1 MALTGG
7 LDLTGK
13 VALVT
18 GASRGLGFLLAAE
31 LLRQGCRVAICARD
45 EPELQRAREALE
57 RGGGEVLAVACD
69 VSDRAAVEALVARTA
84 EHFRGLDV
92 LVLNAGIIQVG
103 PVRTMRVED
112 FEDALG
118 VMFWGVVLPSLA
130 ALPHL
135 RRSRGR
141 IVTITSIGGKVPFP
155 HLLPYNSAKFAAV
168 GFSEGLAAEVARDG
182 VRVTTVVP
190 GLLRTGSPLNV
201 FFKGAAEREQTWF
214 TLSDSIPGLSMK
226 AERAAARIVAA
237 LRRGSPEL
245 VLTLPA
251 KVGVR
256 VHGVAPGLTVRALGI
271 VNRLLPDARTDDA
284 GARRGLDLGLAR
296 RSRLF
301 RAATAATQRA
311 ARRTH
316 QLPGLVS
323 VPPPVRTADR
333 TGSG

>member
-168 GFSEGLAAEVARDG
+168 GFSEGL
-182 VRVTTVVP
+182 
-190 GLLRTGSPLNV
+190 
-201 FFKGAAEREQTWF
+201 
-214 TLSDSIPGLSMK
+214 
-226 AERAAARIVAA
+226 
-237 LRRGSPEL
+237 
-245 VLTLPA
+245 
-251 KVGVR
+251 
-256 VHGVAPGLTVRALGI
+256 
-271 VNRLLPDARTDDA
+271 
-284 GARRGLDLGLAR
+284 
-296 RSRLF
+296 
-301 RAATAATQRA
+301 
-311 ARRTH
+311 
-316 QLPGLVS
+316 
-323 VPPPVRTADR
+323 
-333 TGSG
+333 